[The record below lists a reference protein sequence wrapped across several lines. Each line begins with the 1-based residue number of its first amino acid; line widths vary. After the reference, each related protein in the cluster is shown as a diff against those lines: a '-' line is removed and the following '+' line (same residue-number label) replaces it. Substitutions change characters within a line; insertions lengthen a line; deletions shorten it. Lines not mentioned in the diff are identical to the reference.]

1 MDNKNWLDK
10 AEVGN
15 WRENVALVTM
25 LRMIVILTS
34 IIVLFILG
42 YIIVNISK
50 IDGGGSVVA
59 FLMSILAMF
68 GLLVFVHITKK

>member
-10 AEVGN
+10 ADNGS
-15 WRENVALVTM
+15 WRENVALATM
-25 LRMIVILTS
+25 FRTIVILTS

-68 GLLVFVHITKK
+68 GLLVFVHITKN